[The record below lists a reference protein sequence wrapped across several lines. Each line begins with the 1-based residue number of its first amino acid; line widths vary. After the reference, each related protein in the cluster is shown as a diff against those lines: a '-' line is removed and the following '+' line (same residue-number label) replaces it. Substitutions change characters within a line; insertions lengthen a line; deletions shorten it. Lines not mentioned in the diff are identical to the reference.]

1 MQLGHTIKSPK
12 LSSFFIVIL
21 LIIPLV
27 FLNHS
32 KNSFLG
38 VITNYKP
45 LSFSIGCFARISGS
59 SFAFTSLKWPVE
71 VQFNRRVWGI
81 YMVPLLRNWVQTR
94 LWFVSPKLARSL
106 MDVSVYH
113 DSQIRESK
121 ISDHSPLIVNWKYL
135 KNID

>member
-1 MQLGHTIKSPK
+1 VQLGHTIKSPK

-59 SFAFTSLKWPVE
+59 SFAFTSLTLTCGSTIQQKS
-71 VQFNRRVWGI
+71 
-81 YMVPLLRNWVQTR
+81 LRDIHSSTTQE
-94 LWFVSPKLARSL
+94 LG
-106 MDVSVYH
+106 
-113 DSQIRESK
+113 
-121 ISDHSPLIVNWKYL
+121 SD
-135 KNID
+135 